1 MNEIQF
7 RYQSQIRDTISLQ
20 TCKQCMFDDVWNE
33 YYTTWKGTL
42 RFLVT
47 CRKQIVFNCQF
58 LVKIICLN
66 ACLSRILNRHVKCKY
81 HNCGFRPWKGRI
93 IIETFSWVLWY
104 SEHCQTSPT
113 RLSPSR
119 HQLTRGCAAFLTHS
133 CRCFLH
139 PKLSWSL
146 PKSPRCRDQIIRKS
160 WMLSWGHEQKCSWI
174 LDVRSRHQAREICML
189 CLEVSTPTIL

>member
-113 RLSPSR
+113 LQVCLHLGISWPGDVR
-119 HQLTRGCAAFLTHS
+119 HSSHIPAAAFCIQNCLGHFQS
-133 CRCFLH
+133 R
-139 PKLSWSL
+139 
-146 PKSPRCRDQIIRKS
+146 RAAVIR
-160 WMLSWGHEQKCSWI
+160 
-174 LDVRSRHQAREICML
+174 
-189 CLEVSTPTIL
+189 